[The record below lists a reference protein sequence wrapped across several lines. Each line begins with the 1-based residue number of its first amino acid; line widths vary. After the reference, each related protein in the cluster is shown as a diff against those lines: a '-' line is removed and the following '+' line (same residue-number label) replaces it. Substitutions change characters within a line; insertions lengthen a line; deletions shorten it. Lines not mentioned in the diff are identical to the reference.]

1 MSAILDQQQ
10 QQQQL
15 NLPICVNCRQ
25 PILDPFILRLHPDLE
40 FHIGC
45 IKCSECGIPLDERS
59 GSAFLRDGKI
69 FCREDYN
76 RKFIRF
82 FILSIKNRLR
92 LFSYLSNKSFMFCL
106 LAPHFLLLFNKF
118 VYLFTS
124 V

>member
-1 MSAILDQQQ
+1 MSTILD

-76 RKFIRF
+76 RYFYF
-82 FILSIKNRLR
+82 KN
-92 LFSYLSNKSFMFCL
+92 
-106 LAPHFLLLFNKF
+106 
-118 VYLFTS
+118 
-124 V
+124 

>member
-1 MSAILDQQQ
+1 MSTILDQ

-25 PILDPFILRLHPDLE
+25 RKKHIFYQIKLNNFLAILDPFILRLHPDLE

-76 RKFIRF
+76 RYFYF
-82 FILSIKNRLR
+82 KN
-92 LFSYLSNKSFMFCL
+92 
-106 LAPHFLLLFNKF
+106 
-118 VYLFTS
+118 
-124 V
+124 